1 MERIFRRG
9 DETLAVSA
17 RREGERLQL
26 ENGSGG
32 RAFTWEELGPG
43 DYLLRQ
49 DGRQWRCVV
58 ARAGDDRWVWIDGHV
73 HHLKVASASRKRSA
87 APAGELSAPMPGQVL
102 RVLVEPGAAVR
113 KDQVLVVLEAMKMQY
128 EIVAPRDGIVKSVQA
143 AAGTQVAGGLA
154 LVTLEEVAS
163 E

>member
-9 DETLAVSA
+9 DEMLQVSA
-17 RREGERLQL
+17 RREKDRLHL
-26 ENGSGG
+26 ETASGL
-32 RAFTWEELGPG
+32 RSFDWEELGPG

-49 DGRQWRCVV
+49 DGRQWRCIV
-58 ARAGDDRWVWIDGHV
+58 ARAGDDRWVWIDGHI
-73 HHLKVASASRKRSA
+73 HQLKVATSARKRSA

-102 RVLVEPGAAVR
+102 RVLVEPGEAVR

-128 EIVAPRDGIVKSVQA
+128 EIVAPRDGVVRTVQA

-154 LVTLEEVAS
+154 LVTLEEEA
-163 E
+163 

>member
-9 DETLAVSA
+9 DETLTVSV
-17 RREGERLQL
+17 RREGDRLHL
-26 ENGSGG
+26 DRGTEG
-32 RAFTWEELGPG
+32 RTFVWEELGPG

-58 ARAGDDRWVWIDGHV
+58 ARAGDDRWVWIDGQV
-73 HHLKVASASRKRSA
+73 HQLKVASATRKRSA

-154 LVTLEEVAS
+154 LVTLEEDAS